1 MTYHQGGSLQSKA
14 SDLGPDELADVV
26 DRRLEEH
33 RCDSDRDSEKRS
45 EQERSQVPDRALV
58 HQVTPLARRGG
69 RPRGR
74 QAESAQRN
82 PRFPVEESGVFPVRA
97 AGR

>member
-1 MTYHQGGSLQSKA
+1 MSAADDPTSSVANSTAEKGTRREAAVAAAISVATAGVTSDPRRA
-14 SDLGPDELADVV
+14 SAATMPIA
-26 DRRLEEH
+26 
-33 RCDSDRDSEKRS
+33 
-45 EQERSQVPDRALV
+45 
-58 HQVTPLARRGG
+58 TPMSSAGNT
-69 RPRGR
+69 GR